1 MNDATTIKA
10 LMIYKVIRRLG
21 LEDER
26 TINFAAAVEDGSYT
40 LKQLSQM
47 MFELLDFENDV
58 DL

>member
-1 MNDATTIKA
+1 MNDVITIKA
-10 LMIYKVIRRLG
+10 LMIYKVIRAFG

-26 TINFAAAVEDGSYT
+26 TINFAAAVEDESYT

-47 MFELLDFENDV
+47 MFELLDFENDT

>member
-1 MNDATTIKA
+1 MNDVITIKA
-10 LMIYKVIRRLG
+10 LMIYKVIRALG

-47 MFELLDFENDV
+47 MFELLDSENDV

>member
-1 MNDATTIKA
+1 MKDTTTIKA
-10 LMIYKVIRRLG
+10 LMIYKVIRALG

>member
-1 MNDATTIKA
+1 MNDTTTIKA
-10 LMIYKVIRRLG
+10 LMIYKVIRALG